1 MVNDSAN
8 NGARQPIKDE
18 FLNGLSSNIATFNS
32 WLGPTNRYRV
42 DTIKRLFDDTSNST
56 VNHNDLK
63 EYVAASSV
71 IHCKDGWSFLGNA
84 IESLLTGRTSH
95 AIHLAYYAELRAA
108 MSFLASFGIG
118 VFNNR
123 HCYIDN
129 NGNVRYRNTNTAGTH
144 DFVWKVLEKWADNP
158 ARASDI
164 IGLIEIDGKNL
175 HDWILSDTTF
185 LGHVTAGHFGSNW
198 LKLWS
203 MDIEKLSKDRNI
215 RNEGSYRPI
224 NIDIS
229 RRYSGSLRGEL
240 DFVLSLWTLCEPNA
254 SRRFDR
260 LDLYLLREIIERSYQ
275 SHYGKTPS
283 STELRA
289 IYIRMIENLGVSR
302 NNRTESFLTKK
313 INKNKSP
320 VMKAAKLLRV
330 DSNGRPRPIS
340 VLSRAFLLLRIS
352 TSAVKD
358 SLNYS
363 NINFDDY
370 SDWIQYEGT
379 RRGLWSTVESI
390 EEPDDLWTDVED
402 SNESILN
409 FLQNSEVNRFKMM
422 NEIFQD
428 VSILSQKERVFFW
441 GIK

>member
-1 MVNDSAN
+1 MINDSAN

-18 FLNGLSSNIATFNS
+18 FLNVLSSNIVAFNS
-32 WLGPTNRYRV
+32 WLGPTNRYGV
-42 DTIKRLFDDTSNST
+42 DTINRLRDDTSNSR
-56 VNHNDLK
+56 VNENDLK

-118 VFNNR
+118 VFHNR

-129 NGNVRYRNTNTAGTH
+129 NGNVNYRTTSTAGTH

-158 ARASDI
+158 ARARDI

-175 HDWILSDTTF
+175 YDWILSDTTF
-185 LGHVTAGHFGSNW
+185 LSQVTAGHIGSNW

-203 MDIEKLSKDRNI
+203 MDIEKLSKDRHI

-229 RRYSGSLRGEL
+229 RRYAGSLRDEL
-240 DFVLSLWTLCEPNA
+240 NFVLSQWTLCEPNA

-275 SHYGKTPS
+275 SHYGKSPN
-283 STELRA
+283 STNLRD
-289 IYIRMIENLGVSR
+289 IYIRMIGNLGVSR
-302 NNRTESFLTKK
+302 NTRTESFLTKK
-313 INKNKSP
+313 IDKNKSI

-370 SDWIQYEGT
+370 SNWIKYEGT
-379 RRGLWSTVESI
+379 RRGLWPTVENI
-390 EEPDDLWTDVED
+390 EDPDDLWTDVED
-402 SNESILN
+402 SNEIILN
-409 FLQNSEVNRFKMM
+409 FLQGSDVNRFNMM
-422 NEIFQD
+422 KDVFQY
-428 VSILSQKERVFFW
+428 VNILSQKERVFFW